1 MRTCSENTHRVKN
14 LKEKQSK
21 QPLAFV
27 RILLLFKLWN
37 VNHQHLT
44 SSTSSCPLS
53 FPLSLS
59 LSHVSLWAL
68 SLCPHAWLTPPPP
81 PLLSPIAL
89 HHSLAP
95 AALPPSNFLS
105 SCIPLFQPSLNLY
118 HPLPLPPPLRLPLF
132 PSFCLSLSL
141 SVSLSRSL
149 SLSLALS
156 LCGSPAGH
164 FCPARPLWE
173 NNSLW
178 EAGGVDP
185 VERVAVLWS
194 RSHYQQRAREGW
206 EGDRERG
213 EQNGFGKMGTNIMSK
228 LCANSGR
235 QQKSTTFKWQ
245 ERPMS
250 ALKTH
255 ITKLNFC

>member
-59 LSHVSLWAL
+59 LSLMCLSELSCSVHTPGSHLLLLPSFHPLLYITLSPLLHSLPLISSPLVSLYSSRLWISTIH
-68 SLCPHAWLTPPPP
+68 SLFL
-81 PLLSPIAL
+81 LLSV
-89 HHSLAP
+89 SLSFP
-95 AALPPSNFLS
+95 LS
-105 SCIPLFQPSLNLY
+105 VSL
-118 HPLPLPPPLRLPLF
+118 
-132 PSFCLSLSL
+132 CLSLSL
-141 SVSLSRSL
+141 SHSLA
-149 SLSLALS
+149 LSLALS

-213 EQNGFGKMGTNIMSK
+213 EQNGFGKMGTSVMSK

-255 ITKLNFC
+255 NTKLNFC

>member
-141 SVSLSRSL
+141 SVSLSRSRSL
-149 SLSLALS
+149 SLSLSRSLS
-156 LCGSPAGH
+156 LWLSCRPFLSCSPTVGKQLIMGSRGGWPCGEGSSSVIKVTLSA
-164 FCPARPLWE
+164 E
-173 NNSLW
+173 S
-178 EAGGVDP
+178 EGGLGGGQREGRA
-185 VERVAVLWS
+185 ERVWKDGYK
-194 RSHYQQRAREGW
+194 RYE
-206 EGDRERG
+206 
-213 EQNGFGKMGTNIMSK
+213 
-228 LCANSGR
+228 
-235 QQKSTTFKWQ
+235 
-245 ERPMS
+245 
-250 ALKTH
+250 
-255 ITKLNFC
+255 